1 MSNVLRPGADKWFGH
16 PQSINKYDWSPS
28 RRALANALAAKQ
40 KALYLLRMALSDVDV
55 VGNDMVLTAV
65 IMLVTADMIDSGKHD
80 SQAHVNAMGW
90 LLSQVP
96 PTTGVGEMLKDF
108 IISDCYI
115 HYVFAL
121 TFMDQVPKSLFALNR
136 AFASSAMHY
145 AARNSFICCPAE
157 ILQIMWSTAM
167 ILKDQ
172 PALHGVYGTTEKGLK
187 LMFNAISFDVASWS
201 CNIEN
206 VPRGRQVTDINSRAH
221 SGYTHQMACCLYILY
236 AIPSVRRFL
245 PEGTEQSLEAGLM
258 CHLRSITDEDPNF
271 KTSFWPTFVAG
282 AQTQDA
288 NQQAWIKDR
297 MIRQL
302 RLFPWGFLYTAIE
315 TLQLIWMRRNV
326 QPELNWLQ
334 ILRNPEVS
342 FLIV

>member
-1 MSNVLRPGADKWFGH
+1 MAGKKFPNAKESWEFSATSHTKANATRNTIVLANRGQRLGSAIDLPGYNPFPGLVRMGTESPLLLYTVVTAAAAHMSNVLRPGADKWFGH

-28 RRALANALAAKQ
+28 RRALADALAAKQ

-55 VGNDMVLTAV
+55 VGNNMVLTAV

-96 PTTGVGEMLKDF
+96 PITGVGEMLKDF

-172 PALHGVYGTTEKGLK
+172 PTLHGIYGTTEKGLK
-187 LMFNAISFDVASWS
+187 LMLNAISFDVPSWS
-201 CNIEN
+201 
-206 VPRGRQVTDINSRAH
+206 
-221 SGYTHQMACCLYILY
+221 SGHIQGIRIKWHVAYTSSTQ
-236 AIPSVRRFL
+236 FL
-245 PEGTEQSLEAGLM
+245 PLEGSCQKGLS
-258 CHLRSITDEDPNF
+258 R
-271 KTSFWPTFVAG
+271 VY
-282 AQTQDA
+282 
-288 NQQAWIKDR
+288 
-297 MIRQL
+297 RQ
-302 RLFPWGFLYTAIE
+302 G
-315 TLQLIWMRRNV
+315 
-326 QPELNWLQ
+326 
-334 ILRNPEVS
+334 
-342 FLIV
+342 